1 MADFLH
7 LSRLKFRSVLI
18 ALALCAVAPV
28 CNGIGARTPVDEGSS
43 GLDIVTVFADE
54 EAGDG
59 DGEKAAVVVSA
70 YSASVEEQAASSRG
84 LAAAPSVPPRDGV
97 RFLPVRAR
105 PTPSATFLLSPPKTG
120 PPAA

>member
-7 LSRLKFRSVLI
+7 LSRLKFRSVMI
-18 ALALCAVAPV
+18 ALALCAGGLVFSGV
-28 CNGIGARTPVDEGSS
+28 SSQTPIDEGSS
-43 GLDIVTVFADE
+43 GLDIVTVFADD

-59 DGEKAAVVVSA
+59 DGEKAAVVASA
-70 YSASVEEQAASSRG
+70 YSTSVEEQAASSRG
-84 LAAAPSVPPRDGV
+84 LAAAPIVPPRDGV